1 MAMDSG
7 AATLGSSLVLFLPLL
22 ALVGYVFYSQR
33 KRQRSFA
40 DLQSALAV
48 GDEVVTTS
56 GMFGTIAAMDAKSVT
71 LDAGGGV
78 RLRFDRRAV
87 GMKSSPPAPADGQP
101 TTSGE

>member
-33 KRQRSFA
+33 KRQRAFA
-40 DLQSALAV
+40 DLQAALTV

-56 GMFGTIAAMDAKSVT
+56 GMFGHIVAMDAASVT
-71 LDAGGGV
+71 LDAGNGV
-78 RLRFDRRAV
+78 HLRFDRRAV
-87 GMKSSPPAPADGQP
+87 GMKATPPVPADGRP
-101 TTSGE
+101 TTASE